1 MTLEQQGFEL
11 QGSAY
16 MWGFVCFFCL
26 FVLVVN
32 ITVRHD
38 PKVVESTDSEPWIGR
53 ANYKIVLKLSTTW
66 RVSIR
71 YPWIKGQ
78 LYLGIKELKK
88 IKFKKR
94 KKKKKERKIKTKKP
108 PDTFNHSTPKHK
120 TLQWDT
126 TTLVNLLEWLKFLKD
141 WPIKF

>member
-1 MTLEQQGFEL
+1 MNKYSWLLNNKGL
-11 QGSAY
+11 NYKGLLIC
-16 MWGFVCFFCL
+16 GVLFVFFL

-32 ITVRHD
+32 ITVQHD

-94 KKKKKERKIKTKKP
+94 KKKRKE
-108 PDTFNHSTPKHK
+108 
-120 TLQWDT
+120 
-126 TTLVNLLEWLKFLKD
+126 
-141 WPIKF
+141 